1 MDDPSHIAIYSRFFL
16 SLFRLLLHFFVCVG
30 GAINTERTCTIGE
43 LALFFSSA
51 LGGERKKTATR
62 SFFMDVVTPAGV
74 DIAVPNNSSVTVGSA
89 PKGTTTTT
97 TTIET
102 LLTIKKREKIK
113 K

>member
-1 MDDPSHIAIYSRFFL
+1 MHNWRIGSFFL
-16 SLFRLLLHFFVCVG
+16 IRTG
-30 GAINTERTCTIGE
+30 GRK
-43 LALFFSSA
+43 
-51 LGGERKKTATR
+51 KKTATR

-97 TTIET
+97 TTTTTTIET

>member
-1 MDDPSHIAIYSRFFL
+1 
-16 SLFRLLLHFFVCVG
+16 
-30 GAINTERTCTIGE
+30 
-43 LALFFSSA
+43 
-51 LGGERKKTATR
+51 
-62 SFFMDVVTPAGV
+62 MDVVTPAGV